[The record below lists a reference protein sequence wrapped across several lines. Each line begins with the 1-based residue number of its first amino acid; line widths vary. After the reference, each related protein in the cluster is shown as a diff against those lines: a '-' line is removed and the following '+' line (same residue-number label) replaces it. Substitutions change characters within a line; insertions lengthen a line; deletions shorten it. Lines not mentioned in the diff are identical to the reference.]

1 MNSSIGKAIRKRNH
15 IHYRTKSTNNPDH
28 LSQYRHLRN
37 DVIRL
42 VREAK
47 TEYRNKLTS
56 QLMDKSI
63 PPDRWWRIAK
73 SVCKLNKCNK
83 VSPPIKHEGRII
95 IHTSE
100 KCDIFNKYFADI
112 SNIEN
117 EPNLPN
123 EDFTDLEIRKLH
135 LSTFFN
141 TFRHLIIIYVFQVYK
156 NTQ

>member
-1 MNSSIGKAIRKRNH
+1 M
-15 IHYRTKSTNNPDH
+15 
-28 LSQYRHLRN
+28 
-37 DVIRL
+37 

-63 PPDRWWRIAK
+63 PPDTWGRIAK

-83 VSPPIKHEGRII
+83 VSPPIKHEGRRI
-95 IHTSE
+95 IHPSE

-117 EPNLPN
+117 ELNLPN
-123 EDFTDLEIRKLH
+123 EDFARDNICPELLIRERPFNLKGGLC
-135 LSTFFN
+135 FFSKKI
-141 TFRHLIIIYVFQVYK
+141 F
-156 NTQ
+156 